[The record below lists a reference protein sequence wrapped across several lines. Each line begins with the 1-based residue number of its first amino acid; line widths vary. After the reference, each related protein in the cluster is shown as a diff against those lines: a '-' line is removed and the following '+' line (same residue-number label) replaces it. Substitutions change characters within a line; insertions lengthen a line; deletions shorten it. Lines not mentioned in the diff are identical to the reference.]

1 MPLTPELRADLLARC
16 HASGY
21 VFGVGKDGEPPEA
34 AAVSVAFARLA
45 SALKL
50 PGIVEI
56 QEVRL
61 GAKIAGRVGKVHVQE
76 GDKVK
81 VGDVLITIDAPELE
95 EEYRRLMGDDILRRK
110 LDALE
115 AVEATA
121 SETEMSEE
129 QVTAW
134 LSAIHDLRLVLG
146 TSLDVQEDLDFGE
159 IDPTSPDAPTYAL
172 YEFLTVVEYQIV
184 EALTASL

>member
-1 MPLTPELRADLLARC
+1 MPRRDDRRVARTGSGRYEIRFDEQERQLLLTLRQQLVELLETDTSNKLLRRL
-16 HASGY
+16 
-21 VFGVGKDGEPPEA
+21 FPPA
-34 AAVSVAFARLA
+34 YDD
-45 SALKL
+45 
-50 PGIVEI
+50 
-56 QEVRL
+56 Q
-61 GAKIAGRVGKVHVQE
+61 
-76 GDKVK
+76 
-81 VGDVLITIDAPELE
+81 PELE

-121 SETEMSEE
+121 SETEVSEE

-159 IDPTSPDAPTYAL
+159 LDPTSPDAPTYAL